1 MIHLAQPG
9 SLVTLSIRPGTYHLS
24 FTSGSDTIDLTN
36 INPGPSVNLNLS
48 CDNISGPGGRLILTG
63 GSQYNTEIL
72 SDNFHNTLTGNN
84 VNKLTISNIHFK
96 RDKVQISNKSVTV
109 YRCESSSTSSGYF
122 SHILA
127 FFFVVLINIEICQA
141 DIGCCLVLLSHEMI
155 AGDDDPRTGDGA
167 GCGIH

>member
-1 MIHLAQPG
+1 MIHLARPG

-24 FTSGSDTIDLTN
+24 FTSLSDTIDLTN
-36 INPGPSVNLNLS
+36 INPGQSENLNLS

-109 YRCESSSTSSGYF
+109 FRCESNSTSSGYF

-141 DIGCCLVLLSHEMI
+141 DIGCCMLCRPLGLVVS
-155 AGDDDPRTGDGA
+155 
-167 GCGIH
+167 

>member
-1 MIHLAQPG
+1 MSACCRMIHLARPG

-36 INPGPSVNLNLS
+36 INPGQSVNLNLS

-72 SDNFHNTLTGNN
+72 SDNFHITLTGNN

-96 RDKVQISNKSVTV
+96 RDKVQNI
-109 YRCESSSTSSGYF
+109 RQIGYCF
-122 SHILA
+122 QMRKQL
-127 FFFVVLINIEICQA
+127 
-141 DIGCCLVLLSHEMI
+141 
-155 AGDDDPRTGDGA
+155 
-167 GCGIH
+167 